1 MSRAYCTTS
10 AIVFTLV
17 ALLHLWRVAL
27 DLPMTLGAWNIP
39 RSLSVLAGV
48 GAAGLA
54 IWAFSSLKSGKP
66 VRVAYT

>member
-17 ALLHLWRVAL
+17 ALMHLWRVVL
-27 DLPMTLGAWNIP
+27 DLPMTLGAWNVP
-39 RSLSVLAGV
+39 RSLSVLAAI
-48 GAAGLA
+48 GAAALA
-54 IWAFSSLKSGKP
+54 LWAFSSLRSEKP